1 MTGACAAA
9 AATAGSGTVATMQA
23 GATMQASATMQPAPR
38 LGSVRYLLG
47 TAFHSL
53 AYAEWGA
60 ADAPVVVCVHGL
72 TRNGRDFDP
81 LARALSDR
89 FRVLCPDLPGRG
101 RSDWL
106 QDASL
111 YEPASYV
118 VALSHLLAA
127 MGAPVGWVGTSLGGI
142 CGMLLAAAGGTPVTR
157 LVLNDVGPHLPL
169 AAMQRIRGYVGDTPA
184 FDDLAALERHLR
196 RVHAPF
202 GALDDAQWAHLARHS
217 ARTLA
222 DGRLALHYDPAISGP
237 ILARP
242 AAAVDLAPV
251 WSAVR
256 VPVLAIRGA
265 DSDLL
270 TAAGLA
276 GMEADGAA
284 VHVVEGAGHAPAL
297 MDSPEINVVRRF
309 LLAGA
314 GGDVS

>member
-1 MTGACAAA
+1 MTAG
-9 AATAGSGTVATMQA
+9 AATAPGEE
-23 GATMQASATMQPAPR
+23 PR
-38 LGSVRYLLG
+38 QGSVRYLLG
-47 TAFHSL
+47 TAFHGM
-53 AYAEWGA
+53 AFAEWGD
-60 ADAPVVVCVHGL
+60 ADAPVVLCVHGL

-89 FRVLCPDLPGRG
+89 FRVVCPDLPGRG

-106 QDASL
+106 GDAAL

-127 MGAPVGWVGTSLGGI
+127 LGAPVAWVGTSLGGI
-142 CGMLLAAAGGTPVTR
+142 CGMLVAAAAGTPVTR
-157 LVLNDVGPHLPL
+157 LVLNDVGPQIPL
-169 AAMQRIRGYVGDTPA
+169 AAMERIRGYVGEAPA

-202 GALDDAQWAHLARHS
+202 GTLDDAQWGHLARHS
-217 ARTLA
+217 ARALP
-222 DGRLALHYDPAISGP
+222 DGRLALHHDPAIAAP

-242 AAAVDLAPV
+242 AAAVDLRAV

-265 DSDLL
+265 SSDLL
-270 TAAGLA
+270 TAEVLA
-276 GMEADGAA
+276 GMASDGAQ

-297 MDSPEINVVRRF
+297 MDSSEIDVVRRF
-309 LLAGA
+309 LLAGLQ
-314 GGDVS
+314 GDAP

>member
-1 MTGACAAA
+1 MILATGG
-9 AATAGSGTVATMQA
+9 ATIAEA
-23 GATMQASATMQPAPR
+23 GAFPDGVPDGGPR

-47 TAFHSL
+47 TAFRSL

-81 LARALSDR
+81 LARGLADR
-89 FRVLCPDLPGRG
+89 FRVVCPDLPGRG
-101 RSDWL
+101 RSEWL
-106 QDASL
+106 DDASL

-118 VALSHLLAA
+118 AALSHLLAA
-127 MGAPVGWVGTSLGGI
+127 LGGPVAWVGTSLGGI
-142 CGMLLAAAGGTPVTR
+142 CGMLVAAAAGTPVTR

-169 AAMQRIRGYVGDTPA
+169 AAMQRIRGYVGQAPA

-217 ARTLA
+217 ARALP
-222 DGRLALHYDPAISGP
+222 DGRLALHHDPAIAQP

-242 AAAVDLAPV
+242 AAAVDLGAV

-265 DSDLL
+265 SSDLL
-270 TAAGLA
+270 TEEGLA
-276 GMEADGAA
+276 GMAADGAS

-297 MDSPEINVVRRF
+297 MGACEIDVVRHF
-309 LLAGA
+309 LLAGLEGA
-314 GGDVS
+314 AS

>member
-1 MTGACAAA
+1 MTQAAPAGTASVAGGAEAL
-9 AATAGSGTVATMQA
+9 G
-23 GATMQASATMQPAPR
+23 PR

-47 TAFHSL
+47 TAFRSM
-53 AYAEWGA
+53 AYAEWGDA
-60 ADAPVVVCVHGL
+60 GAPVVVCVHGL

-81 LARALSDR
+81 LARALAAR

-106 QDASL
+106 EDASL
-111 YEPASYV
+111 YEPSSYV

-127 MGAPVGWVGTSLGGI
+127 VGRPVAWVGTSLGGI

-157 LVLNDVGPHLPL
+157 LVLNDVGVRLPL
-169 AAMQRIRGYVGDTPA
+169 EAMERIRGYVGQTPA
-184 FDDLAALERHLR
+184 FDDLAGLERHLR

-217 ARTLA
+217 ARRLA
-222 DGRLALHYDPAISGP
+222 DGRLALHYDPAIATP
-237 ILARP
+237 ILAQP
-242 AAAVDLAPV
+242 AAAVDLSAV
-251 WSAVR
+251 WSSVR
-256 VPVLAIRGA
+256 GPVLAIRGA

-270 TAAGLA
+270 TAEGLA
-276 GMEADGAA
+276 GMAADGAA

-297 MDSPEINVVRRF
+297 MDLPDIDVVRRF

-314 GGDVS
+314 EGNAS

>member
-1 MTGACAAA
+1 MTQAMPARTGSVADGAAA
-9 AATAGSGTVATMQA
+9 VG
-23 GATMQASATMQPAPR
+23 PR
-38 LGSVRYLLG
+38 QGSVRYLLG
-47 TAFHSL
+47 TAFRSM
-53 AYAEWGA
+53 AYAEWGE

-81 LARALSDR
+81 LARALAER

-101 RSDWL
+101 GSDWL
-106 QDASL
+106 EDASL

-127 MGAPVGWVGTSLGGI
+127 VGRPVGWVGTSLGGI

-169 AAMQRIRGYVGDTPA
+169 AAMQRIRDYVGQAPA
-184 FDDLAALERHLR
+184 FDDLAGLERHLR

-202 GALDDAQWAHLARHS
+202 GALDDAQWGHLARHS
-217 ARTLA
+217 ARRLA
-222 DGRLALHYDPAISGP
+222 DGRLALHYDPAIATP

-242 AAAVDLAPV
+242 ASAVDLAAV

-270 TAAGLA
+270 TAEGLS
-276 GMEADGAA
+276 GMASDGAA
-284 VHVVEGAGHAPAL
+284 THVVEGAGHAPAL
-297 MDSPEINVVRRF
+297 MDPPDIDVVRRF

-314 GGDVS
+314 KGNAS